1 MARRMESVFNQ
12 VGKAMGGAD
21 LGRKLRIF
29 WALVKF
35 KMPSSHP
42 SGEVRCESG
51 VPGRG
56 QAEIEIWDSS
66 VHSHKTG

>member
-1 MARRMESVFNQ
+1 MAGRMESVFNQ
-12 VGKAMGGAD
+12 VGKTMGGAD

-51 VPGRG
+51 V
-56 QAEIEIWDSS
+56 QAE
-66 VHSHKTG
+66 GRLR